1 MFFNCILKYFLQAS
15 GWLWDEEDPLLYS
28 LSRRVSRAT
37 RLAAHKPQPTRE
49 GESLGYEEAEPWQVG
64 GADTCV

>member
-1 MFFNCILKYFLQAS
+1 MFLQAS

-37 RLAAHKPQPTRE
+37 RLAAHKPQPTQE
-49 GESLGYEEAEPWQVG
+49 GESLEEAEPWQVG
-64 GADTCV
+64 